1 MLHSKHT
8 YQCVALACSTTNALQ
23 RCLDVVVQ
31 SAWAQNTCP
40 SLVLTCLGGNVVF
53 VLWLGVLFMVQC
65 QYGMWVCCSITLQVH
80 NACFAFSTLCTG
92 FCARQKSSVPHF
104 CCNVCT
110 CMYIVEFCTK
120 NLKSQ
125 LQYSYMYFKKMA
137 VGNSRIML
145 RVGKMQRFRGGW
157 RPKKSGC
164 QIGVA
169 ADVRHGRSS
178 FGKGN
183 MWSPHTNDVVP
194 ILYWWEFNRY
204 NFLFFNLWIQVVII
218 RSTSKLCPCSVLHF
232 VPNLYHWV
240 RSDCTI

>member
-1 MLHSKHT
+1 MSGCGRTERLSPEYLPVLGPDMFGRECGFCT
-8 YQCVALACSTTNALQ
+8 
-23 RCLDVVVQ
+23 VVRGAV
-31 SAWAQNTCP
+31 
-40 SLVLTCLGGNVVF
+40 
-53 VLWLGVLFMVQC
+53 
-65 QYGMWVCCSITLQVH
+65 YGTMSYASMRVCGSITLQVH

-92 FCARQKSSVPHF
+92 VCASQKSSVPHF

-125 LQYSYMYFKKMA
+125 LQYSYMYFKKLA

-169 ADVRHGRSS
+169 ADVRHVRSS
-178 FGKGN
+178 FGRGN
-183 MWSPHTNDVVP
+183 M
-194 ILYWWEFNRY
+194 
-204 NFLFFNLWIQVVII
+204 
-218 RSTSKLCPCSVLHF
+218 
-232 VPNLYHWV
+232 
-240 RSDCTI
+240 